1 MLSAEHRSA
10 VSLGRGPVGWLL
22 APAVLQAKT
31 VLLVAC
37 PFRIFSAAV
46 LRVSLPKAR
55 PAWLAREKG
64 FAVPRCP
71 AGTFHSSALPL

>member
-1 MLSAEHRSA
+1 MA
-10 VSLGRGPVGWLL
+10 VGTGCAS
-22 APAVLQAKT
+22 AVLQAKT
-31 VLLVAC
+31 VLLLVAC

-55 PAWLAREKG
+55 PAWLAGEKG
-64 FAVPRCP
+64 FAEARCP